1 MSELAIDVTGL
12 CKSFSG
18 QVAVRDIA
26 IQMPKGEVWG
36 FLGPNG
42 SGKTTTIRLLCGL
55 LKPDAGQGACLGYDI
70 LTRSAEIKRETG
82 YMTQKFSFWEDLS
95 IRENLDFVARLY
107 NVRGRKMRVD
117 SAIENLGLGH
127 RQHQLAGALSGG
139 WKQRMALAACI
150 LHDPKLL
157 LLDEP
162 TAGVDPQARRE
173 FWEEIHRLSA
183 QGLTVLVATHYM
195 DEAER
200 CDRIVY
206 IAHGRMIARGT
217 VAEVIAQS
225 QLVTRIAEGEG
236 ARRLAGVIGGLNG
249 VEHAAFFGAALHI
262 SGRDAVRLDAALD
275 PYRHLPGLIWS
286 EAKPGL
292 EDVFIDLMRREGADQ
307 R

>member
-1 MSELAIDVTGL
+1 MTALAIDARGL
-12 CKSFSG
+12 CKSFAG
-18 QVAVRDIA
+18 RVAVSNAA
-26 IQMPKGEVWG
+26 IQMPRGEVWG

-42 SGKTTTIRLLCGL
+42 SGKTTTVRMLCGL
-55 LKPDAGQGACLGYDI
+55 LKPDAGEGACLGHDI
-70 LTRSAEIKRETG
+70 LTQTDAIKRETG

-107 NVRGRKMRVD
+107 DMDNRRARVGK
-117 SAIENLGLGH
+117 AIENLGLGH
-127 RQHQLAGALSGG
+127 RQHQLAGMLSGG
-139 WKQRMALAACI
+139 CKQRMALAACI

-173 FWEEIHRLSA
+173 FWEEIHRLSE

-206 IAHGRMIARGT
+206 IAHGKMIARGT
-217 VAEVIAQS
+217 VGEVIAAS
-225 QLVTRIAEGEG
+225 HLVTRIAEGEG
-236 ARRLAGVIGGLNG
+236 ARHLAAEIGGKPG

-262 SGRDAVRLDAALD
+262 SGQDGGALDAALA
-275 PYRHLPGLIWS
+275 PIAGNPACGG
-286 EAKPGL
+286 A
-292 EDVFIDLMRREGADQ
+292 RRNRAL
-307 R
+307 RMYSSI